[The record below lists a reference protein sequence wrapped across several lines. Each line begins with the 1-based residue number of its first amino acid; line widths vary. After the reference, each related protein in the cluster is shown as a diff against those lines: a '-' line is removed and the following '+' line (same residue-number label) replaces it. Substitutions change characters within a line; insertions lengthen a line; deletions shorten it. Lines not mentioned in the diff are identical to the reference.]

1 MSERDDGTERV
12 GARPAAGDSPELVLT
27 IENAIE
33 DRVKTYRQLMRM
45 KQVLAEARRT
55 PDEK

>member
-12 GARPAAGDSPELVLT
+12 SARPVTGSTELFLT

-33 DRVKTYRQLMRM
+33 DRVRTYRQLLRM
-45 KQVLAEARRT
+45 KQVLADARRAET
-55 PDEK
+55 EK